1 MKKLFFI
8 LLLFGSVRF
17 LQAQDVNSINTTMT
31 NFRLS
36 MLPEVATFEAIARY
50 YDGNPFLEDEWL
62 PGRVAMVSG
71 QVLEY
76 PMKYFVY
83 ADQILLK
90 NEQDSI
96 RSLNLSEQVRD
107 VKIGDRI
114 FVYDEYYWG
123 SKMKKGILELLY
135 RGTFGNVFLLHTCKI
150 EKGREAN
157 GYQEREKDA
166 FRQQH
171 TLYYNIEDAE
181 ITALPRTKRDFF
193 RIFGVYAA
201 RVEKFCKENRLKTNP
216 EDMPRIFT
224 YYDELKKEEN
234 Q

>member
-8 LLLFGSVRF
+8 LLLFGCVRF
-17 LQAQDVNSINTTMT
+17 VQAQDVNSINTTMT

-36 MLPEVATFEAIARY
+36 MLPEAATFEAMALY
-50 YDGNPFLEDEWL
+50 YDGSPFLENEWL
-62 PGRVAMVSG
+62 PGEVLMVSG
-71 QVLEY
+71 ERLEY
-76 PMKYFVY
+76 PMRYFVY

-96 RSLNLSEQVRD
+96 RSLNFSEQVRE
-107 VKIGDRI
+107 VKIGNRI

-123 SKMKKGILELLY
+123 SKIKKGILELLY
-135 RGTFGNVFLLHTCKI
+135 RGISGNVFLLHTCKI

-157 GYQEREKDA
+157 GYQEREKDF

-171 TLYYNIEDAE
+171 TLYYNLEDE
-181 ITALPRTKRDFF
+181 VISVLPRAKKDFF

-201 RVEKFCKENRLKTNP
+201 RVEKFYKENRLKINP